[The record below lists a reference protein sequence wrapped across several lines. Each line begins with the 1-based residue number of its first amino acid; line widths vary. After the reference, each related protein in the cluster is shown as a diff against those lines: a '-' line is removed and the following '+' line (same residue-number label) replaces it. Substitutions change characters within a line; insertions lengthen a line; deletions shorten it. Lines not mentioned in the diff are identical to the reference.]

1 MRRYYLLE
9 AHQALLKTMI
19 TQMEEY
25 YIRKEG
31 DEDSRGPFTLDQ
43 LSSLVEAEQVDR
55 DTFYYEATTEKW
67 VQISTDEDL
76 VATLFPEKRKLRVKP
91 KESIS
96 TLNVKREDDKPILV
110 DQMLAAAEG
119 RTSETSDKKDPTA
132 GMARAAMWGMRFG
145 SMILILSSA
154 ALLITNMDAVAS
166 VDVVA
171 ILTNPFTIFGL
182 IDLLLGAILLLQSPG
197 VYPWVRLRAAIG
209 TGFFGFLFWSQGDLN
224 LAYLSLA
231 TSIGLYFCTIFLN
244 LGLVFLT
251 GLLGLVG
258 AVGFGYMLVFVGG

>member
-1 MRRYYLLE
+1 
-9 AHQALLKTMI
+9 MI

-43 LSSLVEAEQVDR
+43 LASLVEAEQVDR

-76 VATLFPEKRKLRVKP
+76 VATLFPEKKKLKVKP
-91 KESIS
+91 KENIS
-96 TLNVKREDDKPILV
+96 TLNVKREGDKPILV
-110 DQMLAAAEG
+110 DEMLAAAEG
-119 RTSETSDKKDPTA
+119 RTSETSDKRDPTA
-132 GMARAAMWGMRFG
+132 GLALAAMWGMRFG
-145 SMILILSSA
+145 ALILILSSA
-154 ALLITNMDAVAS
+154 ALLITNMEAVAS

-171 ILTNPFTIFGL
+171 VLTNPFTIFGL
-182 IDLLLGAILLLQSPG
+182 IDLVLGAVLFLQSPG

-209 TGFFGFLFWSQGDLN
+209 AGFFGFLFWSQGDLN
-224 LAYLSLA
+224 LAFAALA
-231 TSIGLYFCTIFLN
+231 SSVGLYFCTIFLN

-251 GLLGLVG
+251 GLLGLAG
-258 AVGFGYMLVFVGG
+258 AAGLGYLMIFGGM

>member
-1 MRRYYLLE
+1 
-9 AHQALLKTMI
+9 
-19 TQMEEY
+19 MEEY

-76 VATLFPEKRKLRVKP
+76 VTALFPEKTKLKVKP

-96 TLNVKREDDKPILV
+96 TLNIKREDDKPIMV

-119 RTSETSDKKDPTA
+119 RTSETSDKRDPTA

-145 SMILILSSA
+145 SLILILSSA
-154 ALLITNMDAVAS
+154 ALLITNMEAVAS

-171 ILTNPFTIFGL
+171 VLTNPFTIFGL
-182 IDLLLGAILLLQSPG
+182 IDLVLGAILLLGSPG

-209 TGFFGFLFWSQGDLN
+209 AGFFSFLFWSQGDLN
-224 LAYLSLA
+224 LAFLALA
-231 TSIGLYFCTIFLN
+231 TSVGLYFCTIFLN

-258 AVGFGYMLVFVGG
+258 AAGFGYLMVFGGV

>member
-1 MRRYYLLE
+1 
-9 AHQALLKTMI
+9 MI

-43 LSSLVEAEQVDR
+43 LSSLVEADQVDR

-67 VQISTDEDL
+67 VQIATDEDL
-76 VATLFPEKRKLRVKP
+76 VAALFPEKTKLKVKP

-96 TLNVKREDDKPILV
+96 TLNIKREDDKPILV
-110 DQMLAAAEG
+110 DHMLAAAEG

-145 SMILILSSA
+145 SLILILSSA
-154 ALLITNMDAVAS
+154 ALLITNMEAVAS

-171 ILTNPFTIFGL
+171 VLTNPFTIFGL
-182 IDLLLGAILLLQSPG
+182 IDLILGAILMLGSPG

-209 TGFFGFLFWSQGDLN
+209 AGFFGLIFWSQGDLN
-224 LAYLSLA
+224 LAILALA
-231 TSIGLYFCTIFLN
+231 TSVGLYFCTIFLN

-258 AVGFGYMLVFVGG
+258 ATGLGYLMIFGGV